1 MSAALNSGY
10 SRAFVVAAG
19 LSIAAALAAFLVP
32 AIRGQANASR

>member
-1 MSAALNSGY
+1 VPAALNSGY